1 MEKKLGDKIDF
12 PIKMANLNGIF
23 FTNFMTMLTLQTLSK
38 GGAMILGKG
47 FYTRGFERD
56 SNASNTRRQTLR
68 TSFYRGGK
76 KIVAQCCNK
85 QGRVDK
91 VSAGES

>member
-1 MEKKLGDKIDF
+1 
-12 PIKMANLNGIF
+12 
-23 FTNFMTMLTLQTLSK
+23 
-38 GGAMILGKG
+38 MILGKG

-56 SNASNTRRQTLR
+56 SNASNPRRQTLR

-85 QGRVDK
+85 
-91 VSAGES
+91 